1 MWKILICFVCKIH
14 QLNAFKFLSNC
25 NMLDEPLLTVENGIA
40 NFGCEADEEIRKCIL
55 MKRNGDT
62 PICEISSTVSNKWLK
77 CNSAEN
83 IFGLISL
90 DLKKC
95 EFSIVEFQTTGKTII
110 KILNLYISF
119 NVLTCIT
126 LFRYLSI
133 PYNAFISCYNYML

>member
-25 NMLDEPLLTVENGIA
+25 NISDEPLLTVENGIA
-40 NFGCEADEEIRKCIL
+40 NFGCEADEEISKCFL
-55 MKRNGDT
+55 MKLNGDT
-62 PICEISSTVSNKWLK
+62 SICEISSTVSNKWLR
-77 CNSAEN
+77 CNTAKN
-83 IFGLISL
+83 IFGLISP

-95 EFSIVEFQTTGKTII
+95 EFSIVGFQTTGKTII